1 MKVGRNSDLFT
12 FVTNFVT
19 NVWLTYP
26 ISSCR
31 IYTYSRKVLGMSA
44 IPNQSKSVLAKLLAT
59 ENITMQKVA
68 GAQTAWFDVKNRVLT
83 LPIWQGI
90 SDDLEDMLVVH
101 EVGHALDTPCDGWTN
116 AIKDIATKIYGK
128 ASKQNQAAVKGFLN
142 VIEDARID
150 KRQKRRYPGARR
162 NYIVGYK
169 ELMDRDFF
177 GTANKDINSY
187 SFIDRVNIYFKGGV
201 ALGVQFSPEE
211 NAFVKRIDA
220 AETFKEVVKI
230 TEEVFAYAKLRGEED
245 QKIQMEA
252 LRSGEGD
259 EDEGEDF
266 GDDFDTFE
274 DDDEDSEGM
283 AGEGDISAS
292 NDKDDSKDNGD
303 GEDEQDESS
312 NGAGSSDFIP
322 ESKTEKAWEQK
333 QSELVANGTVKYQ
346 YVGVPKPIVSRIV
359 DDYKLFLKENA
370 NYNTK
375 RWGFNSDKDW
385 FPTVRTEVAKFR
397 TEENASIS
405 FMVKEFEM
413 KKSADIFSRIS
424 IAKTGVLDTNKIH
437 SYKYNED
444 VFRRQAIVPNG
455 KNHGFVMILDWSGSM
470 HGNLKDT
477 IKQLIGLTSFCKRT
491 QIPFEVYTF
500 RDPTSTKN
508 GPSFETAHGDLDF
521 ESFTMRNI
529 LSSRMNVSELNEAY
543 ALLWGMSTNG
553 SQYEPM
559 GGTPLNAAIV
569 ATEQIVNQF
578 KARSKVQIVNVIFLT
593 DGESNVVKGVRGIEI
608 GHRWGSDTRYIIQD
622 KVMKK
627 DYYLT
632 DHIYNCSREIT
643 INLLRILKDRTGC
656 NLIGFYLHHASSS
669 RVVHE
674 FYGYSIDEKF
684 RTTMMKQWNDNKF
697 IPVTNHGYDDYYI
710 INTQAMKDTEN
721 KLEINSSMTKS
732 KIAKEFQKFSAK
744 KAVNR
749 VLLQRF
755 IDKIA
760 TEKKKVA

>member
-1 MKVGRNSDLFT
+1 MTVIAS
-12 FVTNFVT
+12 
-19 NVWLTYP
+19 
-26 ISSCR
+26 
-31 IYTYSRKVLGMSA
+31 
-44 IPNQSKSVLAKLLAT
+44 QSKSVLAKLLAT

-68 GAQTAWFDVKNRVLT
+68 GAETAWFDVKNRVLT

-90 SDDLEDMLVVH
+90 SEDLEDMLVVH
-101 EVGHALDTPCDGWTN
+101 EVGHALDTPCDGWAN
-116 AIKDIATKIYGK
+116 AIKDIATKIYGQ
-128 ASKQNQAAVKGFLN
+128 ASKQNQMAVKGFLN

-187 SFIDRVNIYFKGGV
+187 NFIDRVNIYFKGGV
-201 ALGVQFSPEE
+201 ALGVKFSPEE

-245 QKIQMEA
+245 QKIQMDA
-252 LRSGEGD
+252 LRAGEGD

-266 GDDFDTFE
+266 GDDFDDFE
-274 DDDEDSEGM
+274 DDDEDGEGEKGYQ
-283 AGEGDISAS
+283 GEGDISAS
-292 NDKDDSKDNGD
+292 DDKDDTENGD
-303 GEDEQDESS
+303 GEDNKDQSS
-312 NGAGSSDFIP
+312 NGAGSGDFIP

-333 QSELVANGTVKYQ
+333 QSELVANGSTKYQ

-359 DDYKLFLKENA
+359 DDYKLFLREND
-370 NYNTK
+370 NFSVK
-375 RWGFNSDKDW
+375 RWGSSADKNW
-385 FPTVRTEVAKFR
+385 MSLIRTEVAKFR
-397 TEENASIS
+397 TEENAAIS

-444 VFRRQAIVPNG
+444 IFRRQAVVPTG

-477 IKQLIGLTSFCKRT
+477 IKQLISLTSFCKRT

-500 RDPTSTKN
+500 RDPTSSK
-508 GPSFETAHGDLDF
+508 GPSFETSHGDLIF
-521 ESFTMRNI
+521 EQLTMRNI
-529 LSSRMNVSELNEAY
+529 LSSRMNVTELNEAY
-543 ALLWGMSTNG
+543 ALLWAMSKDG

-559 GGTPLNAAIV
+559 GGTPLNGAIV
-569 ATEQIVNQF
+569 VTEQIVNQF

-593 DGESNVVKGVRGIEI
+593 DGGSNTIKGVQGVEV
-608 GHRWGSDTRYIIQD
+608 GNRWNEDTKYIIQD

-627 DYYLT
+627 DYYLK
-632 DHIYNCSREIT
+632 DHIYSSAPEIT
-643 INLLRILKDRTGC
+643 INLLKILKDRTGC
-656 NLIGFYLHHASSS
+656 NLIGFYLHHANSS
-669 RVVHE
+669 RVVYE
-674 FYGYSIDEKF
+674 FYGYGIDEKF
-684 RTTMMKQWNDNKF
+684 RTTMMKHWTDNKF

-721 KLEINSSMTKS
+721 KLEINSTMTKA
-732 KIAKEFQKFSAK
+732 KIAKEFMKFSEK

-749 VLLQRF
+749 ILLQRF

-760 TEKKKVA
+760 SDKKRVA

>member
-1 MKVGRNSDLFT
+1 MTVIAS
-12 FVTNFVT
+12 
-19 NVWLTYP
+19 
-26 ISSCR
+26 
-31 IYTYSRKVLGMSA
+31 
-44 IPNQSKSVLAKLLAT
+44 QSKSVLAKLLAT
-59 ENITMQKVA
+59 ENITMQKLA

-116 AIKDIATKIYGK
+116 AIKDIATKIYGT
-128 ASKQNQAAVKGFLN
+128 AGKQNQMAVKGFLN

-187 SFIDRVNIYFKGGV
+187 NFIDRVNIYFKGGV
-201 ALGVQFSPEE
+201 ALGVKFSPEE

-252 LRSGEGD
+252 IRSGDGD

-274 DDDEDSEGM
+274 DDDEESEGSKGYQ
-283 AGEGDISAS
+283 GEGDISAS
-292 NDKDDSKDNGD
+292 DDQTDDEEDGD
-303 GEDEQDESS
+303 GDDQDQTS

-333 QSELVANGTVKYQ
+333 QSELVANGSTKYQ
-346 YVGVPKPIVSRIV
+346 YVGVPKPNVSRIV

-370 NYNTK
+370 NFNT
-375 RWGFNSDKDW
+375 RSWGSSGDKNW
-385 FPTVRTEVAKFR
+385 MSVIRSEVTKFR

-444 VFRRQAIVPNG
+444 IFRRQAVVPTG

-470 HGNLKDT
+470 HGCLKDT
-477 IKQLIGLTSFCKRT
+477 VKQLISLTSFCKRT

-500 RDPTSTKN
+500 RDPTGAK
-508 GPSFETAHGDLDF
+508 GPCFENSHGDLMF
-521 ESFTMRNI
+521 EQLTMRNV
-529 LSSRMNVSELNEAY
+529 LSSRMNVTELNEAY
-543 ALLWGMSTNG
+543 ALLWAMSING
-553 SQYEPM
+553 SHFEPM
-559 GGTPLNAAIV
+559 GGTPLNGAIV
-569 ATEQIVNQF
+569 VTEQIVNQF

-593 DGESNVVKGVRGIEI
+593 DGGSNTIKGVQGVEV
-608 GHRWGSDTRYIIQD
+608 GNRWTGDTKYIIQD

-627 DYYLT
+627 DYYLK
-632 DHIYNCSREIT
+632 DHIYSSAPDIT
-643 INLLRILKDRTGC
+643 INLLKILKDRTGC

-669 RVVHE
+669 RVVYE
-674 FYGYSIDEKF
+674 FYGYGIDEKF
-684 RTTMMKQWNDNKF
+684 RTSMMKHWTDNKF

-710 INTQAMKDTEN
+710 INTPAMKDTEN
-721 KLEINSSMTKS
+721 KLEVNSTMTKA
-732 KIAKEFQKFSAK
+732 KIAKEFMKFSEK

-749 VLLQRF
+749 ILLKRF

-760 TEKKKVA
+760 SDKKRVA

>member
-1 MKVGRNSDLFT
+1 MTVIAS
-12 FVTNFVT
+12 
-19 NVWLTYP
+19 
-26 ISSCR
+26 
-31 IYTYSRKVLGMSA
+31 
-44 IPNQSKSVLAKLLAT
+44 QSKSVLAKLLAT
-59 ENITMQKVA
+59 ENITMQKLA

-116 AIKDIATKIYGK
+116 AIKDIATKIYGT
-128 ASKQNQAAVKGFLN
+128 AGKQNQMAVKGFLN

-201 ALGVQFSPEE
+201 ALGVKFSPEE

-252 LRSGEGD
+252 VRSGDGD

-274 DDDEDSEGM
+274 DDEEESEGLKGYK
-283 AGEGDISAS
+283 GEGDISAS
-292 NDKDDSKDNGD
+292 DDQTDDEEDGD
-303 GEDEQDESS
+303 GDDQDQTS

-333 QSELVANGTVKYQ
+333 QSELVANGTTKYQ
-346 YVGVPKPIVSRIV
+346 YVGVPKPVVFKIV
-359 DDYKLFLKENA
+359 DDYKVFLKENF
-370 NYNTK
+370 NHYN
-375 RWGFNSDKDW
+375 GHNSADRNW
-385 FPTVRTEVAKFR
+385 FPTIQAEVTKFR

-444 VFRRQAIVPNG
+444 IFRRQAVVPTG

-470 HGNLKDT
+470 HSSLRDT
-477 IKQLIGLTSFCKRT
+477 IKQLISLTSFCKRT

-500 RDPTSTKN
+500 RDHTGSK
-508 GPSFETAHGDLDF
+508 GSSWETVQGDLQF
-521 ESFTMRNI
+521 ENLTMRNI
-529 LSSRMNVSELNEAY
+529 LSSRMNVTELNNAY
-543 ALLWGMSTNG
+543 NLLWAMSKSG
-553 SQYEPM
+553 SHMEPM
-559 GGTPLNAAIV
+559 GGTPLNGAIV
-569 ATEQIVNQF
+569 VTEQLVNQF

-593 DGESNVVKGVRGIEI
+593 DGGSNTIKGVAGTEI
-608 GHRWGSDTRYIIQD
+608 GHRWGSDTKYIIQD

-632 DHIYNCSREIT
+632 DHIYSSANEIT
-643 INLLRILKDRTGC
+643 INLLKILKDRTGC
-656 NLIGFYLHHASSS
+656 NLIGFYLHDRSSS

-674 FYGYSIDEKF
+674 FYGYAIEEKF
-684 RTTMMKQWNDNKF
+684 RAAMVKSWNENKF
-697 IPVTNHGYDDYYI
+697 IPVTNHCYDDYYI
-710 INTQAMKDTEN
+710 INTPAMKDTEN
-721 KLEINSSMTKS
+721 KLEVNSTMTKA
-732 KIAKEFQKFSAK
+732 KIAKEFMKFSEK

-749 VLLQRF
+749 ILLKRF

-760 TEKKKVA
+760 SDKKRVA

>member
-1 MKVGRNSDLFT
+1 MTVIAS
-12 FVTNFVT
+12 
-19 NVWLTYP
+19 
-26 ISSCR
+26 
-31 IYTYSRKVLGMSA
+31 
-44 IPNQSKSVLAKLLAT
+44 QSKSVLAKLLAT
-59 ENITMQKVA
+59 ENITMQKLA

-128 ASKQNQAAVKGFLN
+128 PNKQNQMAVKGFLN

-201 ALGVQFSPEE
+201 ALGVKFSAEE

-252 LRSGEGD
+252 VRSGDGD

-266 GDDFDTFE
+266 GDDFDDFE
-274 DDDEDSEGM
+274 DDEEESEGSKGYK
-283 AGEGDISAS
+283 GEGDISAS
-292 NDKDDSKDNGD
+292 DDQTDDEEDGD
-303 GEDEQDESS
+303 GDDQDQTS

-333 QSELVANGTVKYQ
+333 QSELVANGTTKYQ
-346 YVGVPKPIVSRIV
+346 YVGVPKPNVSRIV
-359 DDYKLFLKENA
+359 DDYKVFLKENF
-370 NYNTK
+370 NHYN
-375 RWGFNSDKDW
+375 GHNSADRNW
-385 FPTVRTEVAKFR
+385 FPTIQAEVTKFR

-444 VFRRQAIVPNG
+444 IFRRQAVVPTG

-470 HGNLKDT
+470 HNSLRDT
-477 IKQLIGLTSFCKRT
+477 IKQLISLTSFCKRT

-500 RDPTSTKN
+500 RDHTGSK
-508 GPSFETAHGDLDF
+508 GSSWETVQGDLQF
-521 ESFTMRNI
+521 ENLTMRNI
-529 LSSRMNVSELNEAY
+529 LSSRMNVTELNNAY
-543 ALLWGMSTNG
+543 NLLWAMSKSG
-553 SQYEPM
+553 SHMEPM
-559 GGTPLNAAIV
+559 GGTPLNGAIV
-569 ATEQIVNQF
+569 VTEQLVNQF

-593 DGESNVVKGVRGIEI
+593 DGGSNTIKGVTGTDI
-608 GHRWGSDTRYIIQD
+608 GNRWTGDTKYIIQD

-632 DHIYNCSREIT
+632 DHIYSSAAEIT
-643 INLLRILKDRTGC
+643 INLLKILKDRTGC
-656 NLIGFYLHHASSS
+656 NLIGFYLHDRSSS

-674 FYGYSIDEKF
+674 FYGYAIEEKF
-684 RTTMMKQWNDNKF
+684 RAAMVKSWNENKF

-710 INTQAMKDTEN
+710 INTPAMKDTEN
-721 KLEINSSMTKS
+721 KLEVNSTMTKA
-732 KIAKEFQKFSAK
+732 KIAKEFMKFSEK

-749 VLLQRF
+749 ILLKRF

-760 TEKKKVA
+760 SDKKRVA

>member
-1 MKVGRNSDLFT
+1 MTVIAS
-12 FVTNFVT
+12 
-19 NVWLTYP
+19 
-26 ISSCR
+26 
-31 IYTYSRKVLGMSA
+31 
-44 IPNQSKSVLAKLLAT
+44 QSKSVLAKLLAT
-59 ENITMQKVA
+59 ENITMQKLA

-116 AIKDIATKIYGK
+116 AIKDIATKIYGT
-128 ASKQNQAAVKGFLN
+128 AGKQNQMAVKGFLN

-201 ALGVQFSPEE
+201 ALGVKFSPEE

-252 LRSGEGD
+252 VRSGDGD

-266 GDDFDTFE
+266 GDDFDEFE
-274 DDDEDSEGM
+274 DDEEESEGSKGYK
-283 AGEGDISAS
+283 GEGDISAS
-292 NDKDDSKDNGD
+292 DDQTDDEEDGD
-303 GEDEQDESS
+303 GDDQDQTS

-333 QSELVANGTVKYQ
+333 QSELVANGSTKYQ
-346 YVGVPKPIVSRIV
+346 YVGVPKPNVSRIV

-370 NYNTK
+370 NFNT
-375 RWGFNSDKDW
+375 RSWGSSGDKNW
-385 FPTVRTEVAKFR
+385 MSVIRSEVTKFR

-444 VFRRQAIVPNG
+444 IFRRQAVVPTG

-470 HGNLKDT
+470 HGCLKDT
-477 IKQLIGLTSFCKRT
+477 IKQLISLTSFCKRT

-500 RDPTSTKN
+500 RDPTGSKGN
-508 GPSFETAHGDLDF
+508 SFETVQGDLEF
-521 ESFTMRNI
+521 ENLTMRNI

-543 ALLWGMSTNG
+543 ALLWAMAING
-553 SQYEPM
+553 SHFEPM
-559 GGTPLNAAIV
+559 GGTPLNGAIV
-569 ATEQIVNQF
+569 VTEQIVNQF

-593 DGESNVVKGVRGIEI
+593 DGGSNTIKGVRGIEI
-608 GHRWGSDTRYIIQD
+608 GNRWTGDTKYIIQD

-632 DHIYNCSREIT
+632 DHIYSSANEIT
-643 INLLRILKDRTGC
+643 INLLKILKDRTGC
-656 NLIGFYLHHASSS
+656 NLIGFYLHDRGSN

-674 FYGYSIDEKF
+674 FYGYAIEEKF
-684 RTTMMKQWNDNKF
+684 RAAMVKSWNENKF

-710 INTQAMKDTEN
+710 INTPAMKDTEN
-721 KLEINSSMTKS
+721 KLEVNSTMTKA
-732 KIAKEFQKFSAK
+732 KIAKEFMKFSEK

-749 VLLQRF
+749 ILLKRF

-760 TEKKKVA
+760 SDKKRVA

>member
-1 MKVGRNSDLFT
+1 MT
-12 FVTNFVT
+12 
-19 NVWLTYP
+19 
-26 ISSCR
+26 
-31 IYTYSRKVLGMSA
+31 A

-59 ENITMQKVA
+59 ENITMRKVA
-68 GAQTAWFDVKNRVLT
+68 GAETAYFDVKNRVLT
-83 LPIWQGI
+83 LPVWQGI
-90 SDDLEDMLVVH
+90 SEDLEDMLVVH
-101 EVGHALDTPCDGWTN
+101 EVGHALDTPCDGWAN

-128 ASKQNQAAVKGFLN
+128 ASNQNQAAVKGFLN

-169 ELMDRDFF
+169 ELIDRDFF

-187 SFIDRVNIYFKGGV
+187 TFIDRVNIYFKGGV
-201 ALGVQFSPEE
+201 ALGVKFSPEE

-266 GDDFDTFE
+266 SDDFDTFE
-274 DDDEDSEGM
+274 DDDEDGEGSKGYQ
-283 AGEGDISAS
+283 GEGDISAS
-292 NDKDDSKDNGD
+292 DDKADTKNGD
-303 GEDEQDESS
+303 GEDDKDQTS
-312 NGAGSSDFIP
+312 NGVGSGDFIP

-333 QSELVANGTVKYQ
+333 QSELVANGSTKYQ
-346 YVGVPKPIVSRIV
+346 YVGVPKPVVAKIV
-359 DDYKLFLKENA
+359 DDYKLFLKDNRD
-370 NYNTK
+370 YYK
-375 RWGFNSDKDW
+375 RFTWTDSDW
-385 FPTVRTEVAKFR
+385 FTKIQTSVVKFR

-444 VFRRQAIVPNG
+444 IFRRQAIVPTG

-470 HGNLKDT
+470 HGNLRET

-500 RDPTSTKN
+500 RDPTDPASRGKLWD
-508 GPSFETAHGDLDF
+508 TAQGDLEF
-521 ESFTMRNI
+521 ESLTMRNI
-529 LSSRMNVSELNEAY
+529 LSSRMNVTELNDAY
-543 ALLWGMSTNG
+543 SLLWAMSSSG
-553 SQYEPM
+553 SHHEPM
-559 GGTPLNAAIV
+559 GGTPLNGAIV
-569 ATEQIVNQF
+569 VTEQLVNQF

-593 DGESNVVKGVRGIEI
+593 DGESNVIRGVNGTEL
-608 GHRWGSDTRYIIQD
+608 GHRWAGDTKYIIQD
-622 KVMKK
+622 RVMKK

-632 DHIYNCSREIT
+632 DHIYNCNREIT
-643 INLLRILKDRTGC
+643 INLLKMLKDRTGC
-656 NLIGFYLHHASSS
+656 NLIGFYLHDSSS
-669 RVVHE
+669 NRVVHQ

-684 RTTMMKQWNDNKF
+684 RAAMTKCWNENKF
-697 IPVTNHGYDDYYI
+697 IPVSNHGYDDYYV

-721 KLEINSSMTKS
+721 KLEVNSTMTKA
-732 KIAKEFQKFSAK
+732 KIAKEFQKFSSK

-760 TEKKKVA
+760 SEKKKVA

>member
-1 MKVGRNSDLFT
+1 MTVIAS
-12 FVTNFVT
+12 
-19 NVWLTYP
+19 
-26 ISSCR
+26 
-31 IYTYSRKVLGMSA
+31 
-44 IPNQSKSVLAKLLAT
+44 QSKSVLAKLLAT
-59 ENITMQKVA
+59 ENITMQKLA

-116 AIKDIATKIYGK
+116 AIKDIATKIYGTT
-128 ASKQNQAAVKGFLN
+128 SKQNQMAVKGFLN

-201 ALGVQFSPEE
+201 ALGVKFSPEE

-252 LRSGEGD
+252 VRSGDGD
-259 EDEGEDF
+259 QDEGEDF
-266 GDDFDTFE
+266 GDDFDEFE
-274 DDDEDSEGM
+274 DDDEESEGSKGYQ
-283 AGEGDISAS
+283 GEGDISAS
-292 NDKDDSKDNGD
+292 DDQTDDEED
-303 GEDEQDESS
+303 GEGDDQDQTS

-333 QSELVANGTVKYQ
+333 QSELVANGTTKYQ
-346 YVGVPKPIVSRIV
+346 YVGVPKPVVSKIV
-359 DDYKLFLKENA
+359 DDYKVFLKENF
-370 NYNTK
+370 NYYN
-375 RWGFNSDKDW
+375 GHNSADRNW
-385 FPTVRTEVAKFR
+385 FPTIQAEVTKFR

-444 VFRRQAIVPNG
+444 IFRRQAVVPTG

-470 HGNLKDT
+470 HSSLRDT
-477 IKQLIGLTSFCKRT
+477 IKQLISLTSFCKRT

-500 RDPTSTKN
+500 RDHTVSK
-508 GPSFETAHGDLDF
+508 GSSWEMLRGDLQF
-521 ESFTMRNI
+521 ENLTMRNI
-529 LSSRMNVSELNEAY
+529 LSSRMNVTELNNAY
-543 ALLWGMSTNG
+543 NLLWAMSKSG
-553 SQYEPM
+553 SHMEPM
-559 GGTPLNAAIV
+559 GGTPLNGAIV
-569 ATEQIVNQF
+569 VTEQLVNQF

-593 DGESNVVKGVRGIEI
+593 DGGSNTIKGVTGTDI
-608 GHRWGSDTRYIIQD
+608 GNRWTGDTKYIIQD

-632 DHIYNCSREIT
+632 DHIYSSANEIT
-643 INLLRILKDRTGC
+643 INLLKILKDRTGC
-656 NLIGFYLHHASSS
+656 NLIGFYLHDRSSN

-674 FYGYSIDEKF
+674 FYGYAIEEKF
-684 RTTMMKQWNDNKF
+684 RAATVKSWNENKF

-710 INTQAMKDTEN
+710 INTPAMKDTEN
-721 KLEINSSMTKS
+721 KLEVNSTMTKA
-732 KIAKEFQKFSAK
+732 KIAKEFMKFSEK

-749 VLLQRF
+749 ILLKRF

-760 TEKKKVA
+760 SDKKRVA

>member
-1 MKVGRNSDLFT
+1 MTVIAS
-12 FVTNFVT
+12 
-19 NVWLTYP
+19 
-26 ISSCR
+26 
-31 IYTYSRKVLGMSA
+31 
-44 IPNQSKSVLAKLLAT
+44 QSKSVLAKLLAT
-59 ENITMQKVA
+59 ENITMQKLA

-116 AIKDIATKIYGK
+116 AIKDIATKIYGTT
-128 ASKQNQAAVKGFLN
+128 SKQNQMAVKGFLN

-201 ALGVQFSPEE
+201 ALGVKFSPEE

-252 LRSGEGD
+252 VRSGDGD
-259 EDEGEDF
+259 QDEGEDF
-266 GDDFDTFE
+266 GDDFDEFE
-274 DDDEDSEGM
+274 DDDEESEGSKGYQ
-283 AGEGDISAS
+283 GEGDISAS
-292 NDKDDSKDNGD
+292 DDQTDDEED
-303 GEDEQDESS
+303 GEGDDQDQTS

-333 QSELVANGTVKYQ
+333 QSELVANGTTKYQ
-346 YVGVPKPIVSRIV
+346 YVGVPKPVVSKIV
-359 DDYKLFLKENA
+359 DDYKVFLKENF
-370 NYNTK
+370 NYYN
-375 RWGFNSDKDW
+375 GHNSADRNW
-385 FPTVRTEVAKFR
+385 FPTIQAEVTKFR

-444 VFRRQAIVPNG
+444 IFRRQAVVPTG

-470 HGNLKDT
+470 HSSLRDT
-477 IKQLIGLTSFCKRT
+477 IKQLISLTSFCKRT

-500 RDPTSTKN
+500 RDHTVSK
-508 GPSFETAHGDLDF
+508 GSSWEMLRGDLQF
-521 ESFTMRNI
+521 ENLTMRNI
-529 LSSRMNVSELNEAY
+529 LSSRMNVTELNNAY
-543 ALLWGMSTNG
+543 NLLWAMSKSG
-553 SQYEPM
+553 SHMEPM
-559 GGTPLNAAIV
+559 GGTPLNGAIV
-569 ATEQIVNQF
+569 VTEQLVNQF

-593 DGESNVVKGVRGIEI
+593 DGGSNTIKGVTGTDI
-608 GHRWGSDTRYIIQD
+608 GNRWTGDTKYIIQD

-632 DHIYNCSREIT
+632 DHIYSSANEIT
-643 INLLRILKDRTGC
+643 INLLKILKDRTGC
-656 NLIGFYLHHASSS
+656 NLIGFYLHDRSSN

-674 FYGYSIDEKF
+674 FYGYAIEEKF
-684 RTTMMKQWNDNKF
+684 RAAMVKSWNENKF

-710 INTQAMKDTEN
+710 INTPAMKDTEN
-721 KLEINSSMTKS
+721 KLEVNSTMTKA
-732 KIAKEFQKFSAK
+732 KIAKEFMKFSEK

-749 VLLQRF
+749 ILLKRF
-755 IDKIA
+755 IDKI
-760 TEKKKVA
+760 TSDKKRVA